1 MAKNL
6 LFYYDNETANRPVGV
21 IFLEGCYC
29 ERLLNPPHVGK
40 DESIEKIS
48 YSSSAKCSNCPEPQ
62 PAAQV
67 RTSSVPVVKSPKLPC
82 RWHVIKQ
89 KITKVPGQIVTPNG
103 RRPYQAALSVRLE
116 NLPEERHV
124 ASLKVVHR
132 TDWESSVEAD
142 HLDEID
148 REAIPDDQPD
158 SCEESGPDQ
167 ISSSYC
173 FAIMYRRE
181 NQRRYEL
188 RADTISECQ
197 AWIDG
202 IKMASFNK
210 LHLQMEELEQKHLH
224 LLQVVE
230 SEKTA
235 KWQYTQHCDE
245 LKDEIK
251 TIRVELFALKKEGRL
266 LPQIS
271 KSSSS
276 QDGDKSEDEEDPDIA
291 KIKKVQSFF
300 RGWLCRRRWKQIVE
314 EYIRSPHAESM
325 RKRNCLVFRMVEAE
339 EEYVEQLEILI
350 SCFLRPFKMA
360 ASSKNPPCN
369 HEDINSIFL
378 NSETVLFLHQIF
390 LKGLTARMESWPTLV
405 LGTSLGDLF
414 DMLLPMLSIY
424 QEYVRNHHYCLQVLT
439 ECKQIPQF
447 GTLLHR
453 LEKKPACKGRSLETF
468 LTYPMHQ
475 IPRYIITL
483 HELLAHT
490 PPDHV
495 EKKSLEH
502 ARIQLEDLSRQM
514 HDEVSETENI
524 RKNLAIERMII
535 EGCDILLDVNQMFV
549 RQGTLVQIL
558 PAGSKS
564 GARGRLAIGREKERE
579 AVRQCFLF
587 SNHLIVTT
595 RTQAGRLHL
604 VDGVG
609 KIPLADVTL
618 VEDPSE
624 EERMDEPESPS
635 GSSDSSSLSD
645 MGNTRYEHK
654 SIDFKLILD
663 DVKSGNQITIHL
675 IAPTHQEKA
684 SWITDITQC
693 MDTVHFNGLFYNT
706 MPNASSSTIPQC
718 VKSDPNLFK
727 DDVDIRFSKTFNTC
741 KIPQIRYATPERLL
755 QRLTDLRF
763 LNIDFLNTF
772 LLTYRV
778 FTNGITVLEALKTVF
793 FNPDQGSSPSSS
805 NGSMENLTHAEGS
818 IQVNLLHPSQSAAAD
833 GSRRIS
839 TCSGYS
845 TTTDNGRHGSLTPSR
860 RISGASSLSG
870 YYSDERERSSQ
881 DSNHKSQHWRYSY
894 RRYEEEQRNEDAAS
908 SVTGTRH
915 GMPRGSIGLLP
926 SSRKGSHDSTASGR
940 SGSII
945 SNAQWRKESVTIV
958 EQVEPIHEQD
968 DATSDRGD
976 LAGTRRQNS
985 LGMAEAPSQAVAKT
999 TSLGSDGGT
1008 EEKFLAIPKKPITAS
1023 SSAETLTDNTL
1034 TAPPSPKSGGTP
1046 SPGRNAPGPPQR
1058 RASHVDQLVSVQSP
1072 SSMEDNEVDRPET
1085 TPLKS
1090 ALKKCSISSITSGPT
1105 PKSRGRSTS
1114 TFSSASYSYQVN
1126 NDDDG
1131 SDLIAA
1137 RGCSSQPGSHHPSF
1151 SSPTGSR
1158 IIFGGLNLKDLTTSM
1173 KSPTKEHKKKKGIFN
1188 RHIASATSNDSSND
1202 HSSSP
1207 ISSPQHSKMGVVVT
1221 SSRQAHR
1228 RSSSAT
1234 AAVAFAVATAGS
1246 GNPPD
1251 PTNKDVFKEA
1261 AKRKMSLTSSVSTMR
1276 VLSVLR
1282 HWVTKHAQFGGVTP
1296 PSDLSAEDYPPVQ
1309 SGGFLHLPKFG
1320 FGFSSSSSTTGEA
1333 GGSSST
1339 TVGNPAVMPV
1349 APLTNLSTPADSV
1362 QDDMFLSNY
1371 TSYRNNPTYSVTEEE
1386 SNDGHDLNKF
1396 LIYEDEAGDDGRTS
1410 FALDTTAIHL
1420 EDQRILENGQIS
1432 EQVARAIPMADF
1444 KVATNESLSAL
1455 RHIASTEDMRQL
1467 AKKTRDEDG
1476 IFSMEDHYGE
1486 KKKTEETREMSP
1498 RPSRSSNEEPPK
1510 GRLASY
1516 ILKSG
1521 MTQNWF
1527 FKSTDEGEEPE
1538 ESKGK
1543 KSGTLKPSASS
1554 GALNGLRQV
1563 PSKENINSLSALEI
1577 AEQMAHLDQKILFTI
1592 QSSEFLGQAWT
1603 KPDKDVRSP
1612 HIVIMTKR
1620 FNEMS
1625 RLVVS
1630 DIVTQ
1635 PDVGIRVQVI
1645 EKWTAVADICRC
1657 LHNFNGVLQICAAFT
1672 NSAVFR
1678 LKNTWNRVSK
1688 SSKQT
1693 IEKLQALVSSD
1704 GRFRNLRDALHRT
1717 DPPCI
1722 PYLGMYLSD
1731 LTFIEEGTPNFTDNH
1746 LLNFAKMRMIAHV
1759 IREIR
1764 QFQQTPYKIEQV
1776 PKVTNY
1782 ILDPERQLDDEMLY
1796 QQSLI
1801 VEPRT
1806 SRLSSSFGHSVAAA
1820 AIAAAA
1826 AKNQPH

>member
-1 MAKNL
+1 MHGAMSGMMLSPKMQRYQRSIRINDGQLLGLAEKARNDSRLSGYLYKRSSDSTKWLLRWFRLYQNL
-6 LFYYDNETANRPVGV
+6 LFYYDNDSSNRPVGV

-29 ERLLNPPHVGK
+29 ERLLNPHIGK
-40 DESIEKIS
+40 DESIEK
-48 YSSSAKCSNCPEPQ
+48 
-62 PAAQV
+62 V
-67 RTSSVPVVKSPKLPC
+67 
-82 RWHVIKQ
+82 
-89 KITKVPGQIVTPNG
+89 
-103 RRPYQAALSVRLE
+103 
-116 NLPEERHV
+116 
-124 ASLKVVHR
+124 
-132 TDWESSVEAD
+132 
-142 HLDEID
+142 
-148 REAIPDDQPD
+148 
-158 SCEESGPDQ
+158 
-167 ISSSYC
+167 YC

-181 NQRRYEL
+181 NQRQYEL

-210 LHLQMEELEQKHLH
+210 LHLQMEEVEQKHLH

-245 LKDEIK
+245 LTDEIK
-251 TIRVELFALKKEGRL
+251 KLRNELFVMKKEWRL

-276 QDGDKSEDEEDPDIA
+276 QDGDKSDDEEDPDIA

-325 RKRNCLVFRMVEAE
+325 RKRNCLVFRMVESE

-360 ASSKNPPCN
+360 ASSKNPPCT

-439 ECKQIPQF
+439 ECKQNQQF
-447 GTLLHR
+447 GSLLHR

-558 PAGSKS
+558 PPGSKS
-564 GARGRLAIGREKERE
+564 GARGRMGIGREKERE

-587 SNHLIVTT
+587 SNHLIITT

-604 VDGVG
+604 VDSVG

-624 EERMDEPESPS
+624 EERMDEPESPC
-635 GSSDSSSLSD
+635 GSSDSSSTSD
-645 MGNTRYEHK
+645 MGNIVKYEHK
-654 SIDFKLILD
+654 SLDFKLIMD
-663 DVKSGNQITIHL
+663 DVKSGNQVTIHL
-675 IAPTHQEKA
+675 VAPTHQEKA

-778 FTNGITVLEALKTVF
+778 FTDGITVLEALKMVF
-793 FNPDQGSSPSSS
+793 FNPDQPSSPTSS

-818 IQVNLLHPSQSAAAD
+818 IQVNLLHPSQTLTLD

-845 TTTDNGRHGSLTPSR
+845 TATDNGRHGSLTPSR

-870 YYSDERERSSQ
+870 YYSDERERSS
-881 DSNHKSQHWRYSY
+881 SEANHKSQHWKYTY
-894 RRYEEEQRNEDAAS
+894 RRYEEEQRNEEATAALPGS
-908 SVTGTRH
+908 RHVVT
-915 GMPRGSIGLLP
+915 RGSIALP
-926 SSRKGSHDSTASGR
+926 PQSRKGSHDSTGSGR

-945 SNAQWRKESVTIV
+945 STSQWRKESVTIV
-958 EQVEPIHEQD
+958 EQVEPITEQD
-968 DATSDRGD
+968 DDATDRIEYGD
-976 LAGTRRQNS
+976 TGRQNS
-985 LGMAEAPSQAVAKT
+985 LGMAPMPAAAGKAF
-999 TSLGSDGGT
+999 SLGNDKDG
-1008 EEKFLAIPKKPITAS
+1008 EFLSVPKKTITAS

-1034 TAPPSPKSGGTP
+1034 TAPSSP
-1046 SPGRNAPGPPQR
+1046 NQ
-1058 RASHVDQLVSVQSP
+1058 ASNKRKGSVGANLMVRSSP
-1072 SSMEDNEVDRPET
+1072 SVDESELGGLDEVEDKKLLLAKTESSHEL
-1085 TPLKS
+1085 PLKS
-1090 ALKKCSISSITSGPT
+1090 ALKKCSISSIGSTHS
-1105 PKSRGRSTS
+1105 PKSRARSTS
-1114 TFSSASYSYQVN
+1114 TFSSASYTYNMN
-1126 NDDDG
+1126 NEDDG
-1131 SDLIAA
+1131 SDVITA

-1158 IIFGGLNLKDLTTSM
+1158 IVFGGLNLKDLTIGM
-1173 KSPTKEHKKKKGIFN
+1173 KSPTKDTKKRKGIFN
-1188 RHIASATSNDSSND
+1188 RHVGSSGNDTSND

-1228 RSSSAT
+1228 SDHNDSHSSKRASKDAVSLEYFLSELSDEDSNSWSSSAN

-1251 PTNKDVFKEA
+1251 PTHKDAFKEA

-1282 HWVTKHAQFGGVTP
+1282 HWVTKHT
-1296 PSDLSAEDYPPVQ
+1296 
-1309 SGGFLHLPKFG
+1309 
-1320 FGFSSSSSTTGEA
+1320 
-1333 GGSSST
+1333 
-1339 TVGNPAVMPV
+1339 
-1349 APLTNLSTPADSV
+1349 
-1362 QDDMFLSNY
+1362 QDF
-1371 TSYRNNPTYSVTEEE
+1371 E
-1386 SNDGHDLNKF
+1386 SNVQLKNLTIEF
-1396 LIYEDEAGDDGRTS
+1396 
-1410 FALDTTAIHL
+1410 L
-1420 EDQRILENGQIS
+1420 EDIICTPTLLPS
-1432 EQVARAIPMADF
+1432 EHR
-1444 KVATNESLSAL
+1444 
-1455 RHIASTEDMRQL
+1455 
-1467 AKKTRDEDG
+1467 
-1476 IFSMEDHYGE
+1476 
-1486 KKKTEETREMSP
+1486 
-1498 RPSRSSNEEPPK
+1498 
-1510 GRLASY
+1510 
-1516 ILKSG
+1516 
-1521 MTQNWF
+1521 
-1527 FKSTDEGEEPE
+1527 
-1538 ESKGK
+1538 
-1543 KSGTLKPSASS
+1543 ASS
-1554 GALNGLRQV
+1554 QLLRMLTKDEPSTSKFNLDEILTPTQV
-1563 PSKENINSLSALEI
+1563 PSRENINTLSALEI
-1577 AEQMAHLDQKILFTI
+1577 AEQMTFLDQKILFTI

-1603 KPDKDVRSP
+1603 KPDKDVKSP

-1620 FNEMS
+1620 FNDMS
-1625 RLVVS
+1625 CLVIS
-1630 DIVTQ
+1630 DIVTE
-1635 PDVGIRVQVI
+1635 PDVATRVQVI

-1672 NSAVFR
+1672 NSSVFR

-1688 SSKQT
+1688 STKQT

-1704 GRFRNLRDALHRT
+1704 GRFRNLRDSLHRT

-1731 LTFIEEGTPNFTDNH
+1731 LTFIEEGTPNFTDNR

-1764 QFQQTPYKIEQV
+1764 QFQQTPYKIDQV

-1826 AKNQPH
+1826 AKEQQ